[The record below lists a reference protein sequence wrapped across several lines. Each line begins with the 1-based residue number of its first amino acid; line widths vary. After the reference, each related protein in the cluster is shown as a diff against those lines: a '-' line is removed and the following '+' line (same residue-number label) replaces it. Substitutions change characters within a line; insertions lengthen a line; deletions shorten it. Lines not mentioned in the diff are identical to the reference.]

1 MRPSPQPT
9 SARPRQRGLGFAV
22 QLFVLLAVPV
32 GLLAVA
38 ISFASFTLHERAMRD
53 LVGER
58 DSRAVS
64 AAATGLSQQLQY
76 RAATVRSLALYAA
89 LAPTADGALAAYAT
103 QQAEFTGGLALYRHD
118 GVLLAASDSTVWP
131 TRSVADL
138 IKVATATTEPS
149 FSNAFRDDAS
159 GDWLVLVAAAAP
171 GGPVAIGALSPTD
184 LGRQAAADLVG
195 TSTEAG
201 VWIVDAQRQVLFQAG
216 PLNPEVELAQHAGVA
231 EALRGEAGATYLP
244 VGGTEHVVA
253 YSPVTPTGWA
263 LVVEEPWEA
272 VDSPLLQRTQLAPL
286 ILVPVLVFALLV
298 VGLGIRQIV
307 QPLRALAD
315 RAAELAAGRYEAIEQ
330 PVGGISEIRHLQAE
344 LARMARQVQAAQQSL
359 RTFASAVTRGQE
371 DERRRLARE
380 LHDQSVQALIALD
393 QRVQLV
399 QRSAAKTAPAL
410 DERLAE
416 LRQLIAGLLADV
428 RRVIR
433 ALRPIYLEDLGLLPA
448 LEMLTRDLEQTGAG
462 QASFTTE
469 GKPMRLPAEREIAVY
484 RVAQEALSN
493 VARHAQARTV
503 QVSVHFAGGSFVLR
517 VQDDGQGFGVPDQTT
532 DLASAG
538 HYGLL
543 GMRERAE
550 LAGGRLRL
558 TSQPGSGTTVEFHLP
573 LDPLPPA
580 A

>member
-1 MRPSPQPT
+1 MMPRSQST
-9 SARPRQRGLGFAV
+9 LTRPRRRGLGFAV
-22 QLFVLLAVPV
+22 QLFVLLAVPI

-38 ISFASFTLHERAMRD
+38 ISFASFTLHEQAMRA

-89 LAPTADGALAAYAT
+89 LAPTADGALAVYAT
-103 QQAEFTGGLALYRHD
+103 QQADFAGGLALYSPD
-118 GVLLAASDSTVWP
+118 GQLLAASDPTVWP
-131 TRSVADL
+131 ARPAADL
-138 IKVATATTEPS
+138 VASAGSATEPV
-149 FSNAFRDDAS
+149 FSDAFRDDAS
-159 GDWLVLVAAAAP
+159 GVWLVLVAAAAP
-171 GGPVAIGALSPTD
+171 SGPVAIGALSPAE
-184 LGRQAAADLVG
+184 LGRQTSADLVG
-195 TSTEAG
+195 TSTEAS
-201 VWIVDAQRQVLFQAG
+201 VWMVDAQRHLLFQAG
-216 PLNPEVELAQHAGVA
+216 PLNPEVDLAQHAGVA

-244 VGGTEHVVA
+244 VGGSEHVIA
-253 YSPVTPTGWA
+253 YSPVTPSGWA
-263 LVVEEPWEA
+263 LVIEEPWEA
-272 VDSPLLQRTQLAPL
+272 VDNPLLQRTQLAPL

-315 RAAELAAGRYEAIEQ
+315 RAADLAGGRYEAIEQ

-344 LARMARQVQAAQQSL
+344 LATMARQVQAAQKSL

-399 QRSAAKTAPAL
+399 QRSATKTAPEL

-416 LRQLIAGLLADV
+416 LRQMIAGLLTDV

-448 LEMLTRDLEQTGAG
+448 LEMLTRDLEQTGAV

-469 GKPMRLPAEREIAVY
+469 GKPVRLPAEREIAVY

-503 QVSVHFAGGSFVLR
+503 RVSAVFAGAGFVLR
-517 VQDDGQGFGVPDQTT
+517 VQDDGQGFGVPGQTT

-558 TSQPGSGTTVEFHLP
+558 SSQSGGGTTVEFHLP

-580 A
+580 T

>member
-1 MRPSPQPT
+1 MT
-9 SARPRQRGLGFAV
+9 SLPPPAPARPRRRGLGFAG

-76 RAATVRSLALYAA
+76 RAATIRSLALYAA
-89 LAPTADGALAAYAT
+89 LAPTADDALATYAP
-103 QQAEFTGGLALYRHD
+103 QQSDFTGGLALYRGD
-118 GVLLAASDSTVWP
+118 GVLLAAGDPTVWS
-131 TRSVADL
+131 TRPVADL
-138 IKVATATTEPS
+138 IAAARSATAPV
-149 FSNAFRDDAS
+149 FANAFRDDAS
-159 GDWLVLVAAAAP
+159 GIWLVFVAAAAP
-171 GGPVAIGALSPTD
+171 GGPVAIGALSSAE
-184 LGRQAAADLVG
+184 LGRQASADLVG
-195 TSTEAG
+195 ASTEAG

-216 PLNPEVELAQHAGVA
+216 PLDPEVDLAQHAGVA
-231 EALRGEAGATYLP
+231 EALSGQAGAAYLP
-244 VGGTEHVVA
+244 VGSSEHVIA
-253 YSPVTPTGWA
+253 YSPVAPTGWA

-272 VDSPLLQRTQLAPL
+272 VDNPLLQRTQLAPL
-286 ILVPVLVFALLV
+286 VLVPVLVFALLV
-298 VGLGIRQIV
+298 VGLGIRQVV
-307 QPLRALAD
+307 QPLRALAE
-315 RAAELAAGRYEAIEQ
+315 RAAGLADGHYEAIER

-399 QRSAAKTAPAL
+399 QRTATKTAPEL
-410 DERLAE
+410 GDRLAE

-448 LEMLTRDLEQTGAG
+448 LEMLTHDLEQTGAV
-462 QASFTTE
+462 QASFATE
-469 GKPMRLPAEREIAVY
+469 GQPVRLPAEREMAVY

-493 VARHAQARTV
+493 VARHAQAHTV
-503 QVSVHFAGGSFVLR
+503 RVSVVFAGTGFMLR
-517 VQDDGQGFGVPDQTT
+517 VQDDGQGFNFPDQST

-558 TSQPGSGTTVEFHLP
+558 TTQPGSGTTVEFHLR